1 MSLNLKKKELEYSQ
15 IKHMRVSYQSVKTY
29 AFVYFCIKDKEDSS

>member
-15 IKHMRVSYQSVKTY
+15 IKHMRVGYQSVKRY